1 MNFWYREPW
10 YYLGALKKIP
20 EDKNGENGENLLH
33 LEITEVVPIN
43 CNIVNKDYQCNSR
56 KLFTLV
62 PDKSS
67 GHLLDILPKNIFH
80 IEIWF
85 SDQNSKLLVT
95 KDLKRV
101 IQETAEVTEDFIG
114 DKILKVPKISTQ
126 NTLDTVPSE
135 TESIVFDDKI
145 PKERFIS
152 TEKREHI
159 MKELRLI

>member
-1 MNFWYREPW
+1 MEIV
-10 YYLGALKKIP
+10 KI
-20 EDKNGENGENLLH
+20 LLY
-33 LEITEVVPIN
+33 LEITEVVPVH
-43 CNIVNKDYQCNSR
+43 CNIVNKDYQCNS
-56 KLFTLV
+56 KNLYTLV

-67 GHLLDILPKNIFH
+67 GQLFDIQPKNISCNSEIFH

-85 SDQNSKLLVT
+85 TDQNSKLLVT

-152 TEKREHI
+152 TEKREDI